1 MSALLD
7 RIATERLTGERLTQ
21 AHRGDIHRM
30 HQDLRMMATMGGVRS
45 LEETDAYLATNL
57 SHWDTH
63 GFGVWVLREKGSGT
77 LVGRGVLRDQAFE
90 EEEETSVGYALLSTH
105 WGKGYAT
112 ETARALVEIGFAT
125 LECAS
130 LVAVTLP
137 HNVASQRVLTKT
149 GFTYERDV
157 IHADGPH
164 FLYRRRPGSAPD
176 AGVIR

>member
-1 MSALLD
+1 MNGLLD
-7 RIATERLTGERLTQ
+7 RICTERLTGERLTE
-21 AHRGDIHRM
+21 AHRDDIHRM
-30 HQDLRMMATMGGVRS
+30 HQDLRTMATMGGVRS

-63 GFGVWVLREKGSGT
+63 GFGVWLLREKGSGAV
-77 LVGRGVLRDQAFE
+77 VGRGVLRMQPFNE
-90 EEEETSVGYALLSTH
+90 QEETSVGYALLSPH

-112 ETARALVEIGFAT
+112 ETARALVEIGFST
-125 LECAS
+125 LECTS

-164 FLYRRRPGSAPD
+164 FLYRRRPAAVPD
-176 AGVIR
+176 TGVIR

>member
-1 MSALLD
+1 MSGPLD
-7 RIATERLTGERLTQ
+7 RISTERLTGERLTE
-21 AHRGDIHRM
+21 AHRADIHRM

-57 SHWDTH
+57 SHWDIH
-63 GFGVWVLREKGSGT
+63 GFGVWLLREKGSGT
-77 LVGRGVLRDQAFE
+77 LVGRGVLRAQAFDE
-90 EEEETSVGYALLSTH
+90 QEETSVGYALFAAH

-112 ETARALVEIGFAT
+112 ETARALVGIGFST

-137 HNVASQRVLTKT
+137 HNVASQRVLAKT

-157 IHADGPH
+157 THADAPH
-164 FLYRRRPGSAPD
+164 FLYRRRPD
-176 AGVIR
+176 AGHGTGARR